1 MIKKPLKV
9 DKFLGVNNVKQPQRI
24 AESELQSATN
34 MDITEDSKIR
44 RRKGYEKVYTGMVSS
59 VFSDDNVILFR
70 EGSGLMKLNESDYS
84 AEMLRWDISTMA
96 PMEYLSL
103 NDKIYYTD
111 HAITGVVENG
121 VSRSWGLPVPCCCSL
136 ANTVG
141 ELPSG
146 RYQVALSFVRND
158 GQEGG
163 SPESTTVD
171 VVDGGIAITDI
182 AISDDSTIDYVN
194 VFMSHAGG
202 EILYKAM
209 TITNGLTYATYR
221 GPTSNFG
228 PPLSTQL
235 LTSPP
240 PGHLIAYYNGR
251 IYIADGSVLWYTEP
265 YRYELINLANNFIP
279 FPERITMVAPVDNG
293 IWLSTAS
300 KTFWL
305 GGNGPEV
312 FNAAERDSY
321 GAIEGTA
328 REIEGQL
335 VSTEGV
341 KPGQAW
347 LWATQKGI
355 CVGTEGGFF
364 RNLTHGRYEFPN
376 ASRGIG
382 MVREGRDL
390 TQYMVGL
397 YYSRFIS
404 LPRPTISGTGSSS

>member
-59 VFSDDNVILFR
+59 VHSDDKTILFR
-70 EGSGLMKLNESDYS
+70 EGSMLMKLDDSDNS
-84 AEMLRWDISTMA
+84 AEVLRYNISTLA

-103 NDKIYYTD
+103 NGDIYYTD
-111 HAITGVVENG
+111 HSVTGVVQNG
-121 VSRSWGLPVPCCCSL
+121 VSRTWGLEVPPPPSL
-136 ANTVG
+136 ADTVG

-163 SPESTTVD
+163 TQVSAHVD
-171 VVDGGIAITDI
+171 VTNGGIAISDI
-182 AISDDSTIDYVN
+182 ATSDDPTVTHVQ
-194 VFMSHAGG
+194 VFMSHTDG
-202 EILYKAM
+202 EAL
-209 TITNGLTYATYR
+209 YR
-221 GPTSNFG
+221 GMILANGEKAVNYRGTGNELTSS
-228 PPLSTQL
+228 LMTEL

-240 PGHLIAYYNGR
+240 PGHLLAYYNGR
-251 IYIADGSVLWYTEP
+251 IYIADGNVLWYTEP
-265 YRYELINLANNFIP
+265 YKYELINLAHNFIP
-279 FPERITMVAPVDNG
+279 FPERITMVAPVKDG
-293 IWLSTAS
+293 IWLSTTS
-300 KTFWL
+300 ETHWL
-305 GGNGPEV
+305 GGEDPTAFKSDEKDNH
-312 FNAAERDSY
+312 

-335 VSTEGV
+335 VRTEGV
-341 KPGQAW
+341 SPGQAW

-355 CVGTEGGFF
+355 CVGTAGGFF
-364 RNLTHGRYEFPN
+364 RNLTHGRYEFP
-376 ASRGIG
+376 AATRGIG
-382 MVREGRDL
+382 MVREGKDL
-390 TQYMVGL
+390 NQYMVGL

-404 LPRPTISGTGSSS
+404 LPPPTISGAGTTS